1 MKTNVA
7 AVEPSG
13 QRAIEVVKADL
24 VRHWRLLVA
33 LGAVLVFVV
42 MTADILVEGSLRAF
56 DGTIAETFDTR
67 TGLSLRTIL
76 IPIAFIGEDRSA
88 VAFIAAI
95 LIVATVATRS
105 LRPGLTVVGTM
116 AANYVV
122 ITVTKIAFGRTAPD
136 TGEDVFGG
144 GDFFGGPALSYPS
157 GHSANTVI
165 IWTLLL
171 RIVIGLWG
179 DKMPFLRTPLRRFL
193 VVATLAVVFGG
204 SLIGLNQHW
213 VTDIVAGWMIG
224 IALSL
229 LAPSPLPAH
238 LRPENRHLMSANTR
252 PARAF
257 GMNQVLFLGIFSR
270 ARFTDTKSSTET
282 GDTRIAATAE
292 PVSTSAASH
301 DGP

>member
-1 MKTNVA
+1 MA
-7 AVEPSG
+7 AVEPSQ

-33 LGAVLVFVV
+33 LGAILVFVV

-56 DGTIAETFDTR
+56 DGTIAEIFDTR
-67 TGLSLRTIL
+67 TGVSLRTIL

-95 LIVATVATRS
+95 LVIATVTTRS

-116 AANYVV
+116 AANFVV
-122 ITVTKIAFGRTAPD
+122 IEVTKFAFGRTAPD
-136 TGEDVFGG
+136 TGEDFFGG
-144 GDFFGGPALSYPS
+144 GALSYPS
-157 GHSANTVI
+157 GHSANTII

-179 DKMPFLRTPLRRFL
+179 HKMPFLRTPMRRFA

-204 SLIGLNQHW
+204 SLVGLNQHW
-213 VTDIVAGWMIG
+213 VTDIVAGWLIG
-224 IALSL
+224 IALSM

-238 LRPENRHLMSANTR
+238 LQPQNRQRTSANTS

-257 GMNQVLFLGIFSR
+257 GTNQVLLRGIFSR
-270 ARFTDTKSSTET
+270 ARLTDTKSSTET
-282 GDTRIAATAE
+282 GDTRTAATPE